1 MTPPAHPY
9 DRRRAEDVFRVV
21 EDEVFPRLGAIDTKI
36 TSLEQGMSRLTVE
49 GCAHRA
55 GDLRRT
61 EGVEDQM
68 VRIFEKIDCIGDTLT
83 THQLDMV
90 EKFGGLKT
98 NMEKQVGGI
107 RVWVL
112 TGCVVI
118 LVAML
123 SFMVSDFMG
132 TLVRKAATAIIAP

>member
-68 VRIFEKIDCIGDTLT
+68 VRIFEKIDCIGDTLKE
-83 THQLDMV
+83 HQLDMV
-90 EKFGGLKT
+90 DKFGVLKT
-98 NMEKQVGGI
+98 NMEKNVGGL

-112 TGCVVI
+112 SGCVVV
-118 LVAML
+118 LLAML
-123 SFMVSDFMG
+123 SVMASDFMG
-132 TLVRKAATAIIAP
+132 TLVRKTATAIIAP

>member
-83 THQLDMV
+83 VHQLDMV

-112 TGCVVI
+112 TGCVAVLLAI
-118 LVAML
+118 LTIL
-123 SFMVSDFMG
+123 GTDFMG
-132 TLVRKAATAIIAP
+132 SLVRKAATAIVAP

>member
-1 MTPPAHPY
+1 MTPPTPHQY
-9 DRRRAEDVFRVV
+9 DRRRAEDVFKAV
-21 EDEVFPRLGAIDTKI
+21 EEEIFPRLGAIDTKI

-68 VRIFEKIDCIGDTLT
+68 SRIFEKIDCFGNTLT
-83 THQLDMV
+83 EHQLDMV
-90 EKFGGLKT
+90 
-98 NMEKQVGGI
+98 KQVGGI

-112 TGCVVI
+112 TGVVFV
-118 LVAML
+118 LLTVAGFFL
-123 SFMVSDFMG
+123 EKHYTYVYNQPA
-132 TLVRKAATAIIAP
+132 VVNAK